1 MRRNQFPVQN
11 SQSEEQC
18 RDALIRDPR
27 DFAAA
32 FNLCL
37 ILRATQRWQDALGIL
52 ESISRDSNCP
62 VYLLVLKAEIL
73 ASQQKWLEAWNAI
86 DELVW

>member
-1 MRRNQFPVQN
+1 MRNA
-11 SQSEEQC
+11 QSEEQC

-32 FNLCL
+32 FNLCS
-37 ILRATQRWQDALGIL
+37 ILQAQERWQDALGIL

-62 VYLLVLKAEIL
+62 VYFLVIRGEIL
-73 ASQQKWLEAWNAI
+73 ASQHKWSEAWNAI
-86 DELVW
+86 DELVR

>member
-1 MRRNQFPVQN
+1 MRIIQFPIRN

-18 RDALIRDPR
+18 RDALIRDPG

-32 FNLCL
+32 FNLCA
-37 ILRATQRWQDALGIL
+37 ILQATQRWQDALGIL

-62 VYLLVLKAEIL
+62 IYLLVLKAEIL
-73 ASQQKWLEAWNAI
+73 ASQQKWSEAWNTI
-86 DELVW
+86 HELVR